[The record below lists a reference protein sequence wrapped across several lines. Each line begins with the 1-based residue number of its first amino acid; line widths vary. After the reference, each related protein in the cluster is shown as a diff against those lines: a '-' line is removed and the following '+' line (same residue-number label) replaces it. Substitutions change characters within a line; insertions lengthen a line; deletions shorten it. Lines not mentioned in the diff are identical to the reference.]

1 MRKEKKI
8 LLTIVVDI
16 ILIMVLIFSVYMLLF
31 HSRETW
37 KKNLYTA
44 LVVFS
49 IPTIFYI
56 TFTNV
61 TADKFNYD
69 IDESEDSMNDD
80 SQNEQEDI
88 KEE

>member
-1 MRKEKKI
+1 MRKDKKI

-16 ILIMVLIFSVYMLLF
+16 ILIIILVFSVYMLLF
-31 HSRETW
+31 HSDETW
-37 KKNLYTA
+37 KKNLFTS

-49 IPTIFYI
+49 IPALFYV

-69 IDESEDSMNDD
+69 IDEFEDTMDD
-80 SQNEQEDI
+80 GSDDEQEDI